1 MSKQR
6 PIHHGLVALAALA
19 IGGCSMMGSKPPPP
33 PAPNLYPSHYKEVV
47 ADFLRTYLSNPV
59 KVKDAF
65 ISEPTLKPVAGDSRY
80 VSCVRYNARNSQG
93 QYEGNDEMMAI
104 YYGGG
109 VNQFLPINRE
119 LCANAV
125 YQRFPEA
132 EVLVP

>member
-1 MSKQR
+1 M
-6 PIHHGLVALAALA
+6 
-19 IGGCSMMGSKPPPP
+19 
-33 PAPNLYPSHYKEVV
+33 
-47 ADFLRTYLSNPV
+47 
-59 KVKDAF
+59 
-65 ISEPTLKPVAGDSRY
+65 
-80 VSCVRYNARNSQG
+80 SCVRYNARNSQG